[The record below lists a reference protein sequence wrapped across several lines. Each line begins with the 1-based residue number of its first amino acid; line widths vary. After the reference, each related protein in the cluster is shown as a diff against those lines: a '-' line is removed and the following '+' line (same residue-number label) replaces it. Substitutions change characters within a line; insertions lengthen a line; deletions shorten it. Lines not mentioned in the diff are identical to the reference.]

1 MATVKSSDSKRQ
13 IAQPTSNKP
22 PQKSTNKGEVKVVK
36 NGIERTFSRSIWDNL
51 PPDKEGYTEVTGPS
65 QAEIDA
71 DNKAKA
77 DAQAKIAAENQ
88 AKADQDAADLKAK
101 EEADAQAKA
110 DADADVDVDAKAK
123 ADADQKAADDK
134 AAADKL
140 AAENQAKADAQAKTK
155 PAANTQT
162 AQSPTYDEAV
172 KAYTDAYGE
181 APGQDLTLEEIL
193 AKVTAKKQEGK

>member
-22 PQKSTNKGEVKVVK
+22 PQKSGGPAVVKAVK
-36 NGIERTFSRSIWDNL
+36 NGIVRSFSRQTWDNL
-51 PPDKEGYTEVTGPS
+51 PSDKEGYSEVPGPT

-71 DNKAKA
+71 ENKAKA
-77 DAQAKIAAENQ
+77 DAQAKIDADNQ

-110 DADADVDVDAKAK
+110 DADAKAK
-123 ADADQKAADDK
+123 AEADQKAADDK

-140 AAENQAKADAQAKTK
+140 AADEKAKADAQSKTK

-172 KAYTDAYGE
+172 KAYTEAYGE
-181 APGQDLTLEEIL
+181 APGQDLTIEEIL